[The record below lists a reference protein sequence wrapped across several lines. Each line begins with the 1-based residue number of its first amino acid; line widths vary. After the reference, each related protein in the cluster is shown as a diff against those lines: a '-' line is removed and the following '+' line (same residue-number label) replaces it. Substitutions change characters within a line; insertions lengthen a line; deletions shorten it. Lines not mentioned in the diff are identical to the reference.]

1 MTEHHWFGDHLLEFA
16 TEQLSPDDVRLVE
29 EHLRHC
35 VDCRTEVAAIRDDLR
50 YLPMGAAPVPPRPGF
65 NARVLRAAAGPT
77 TPGRVNSTPWIIAA
91 LAASTVIAAGIALQR
106 DRDVREV
113 GTAIA
118 ALRADLDAARAES
131 AALGD
136 TLSIVRKAG
145 KVVYASLTMPGQQG
159 GVVLFDDPTTHRWQV
174 VAHGLPALPAGQR
187 YQFWFVCENGM
198 ALGVPMTRT
207 AAGLAL
213 LTTDMPEAPPGR
225 VMGAAI
231 TIESDQDA
239 PSASVHGQKIATLL
253 L

>member
-16 TEQLSPDDVRLVE
+16 TDQLSPDDTRLVE
-29 EHLRHC
+29 DHLRHC

-65 NARVLRAAAGPT
+65 NARVLRAATGAASPRT
-77 TPGRVNSTPWIIAA
+77 NPAPWIIAA
-91 LAASTVIAAGIALQR
+91 LAASTVITAGIALQR
-106 DRDVREV
+106 NQEASARSAAV
-113 GTAIA
+113 A
-118 ALRADLDAARAES
+118 ALQVDLDAARSES
-131 AALGD
+131 AALSD

-145 KVVYASLTMPGQQG
+145 KVVYAALTMPGQQG

-207 AAGLAL
+207 VAGLAS

-239 PSASVHGQKIATLL
+239 PNASGHGQKIATLL